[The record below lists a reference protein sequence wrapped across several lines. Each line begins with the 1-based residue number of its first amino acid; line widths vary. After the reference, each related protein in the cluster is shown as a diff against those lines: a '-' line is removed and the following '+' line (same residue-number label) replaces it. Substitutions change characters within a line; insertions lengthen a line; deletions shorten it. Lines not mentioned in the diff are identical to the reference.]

1 MLKTAE
7 EDIGYA
13 AVAQDII
20 NKVIDTETSVPQNPQ
35 NVTVKYNASLVPGIS
50 DWRSLGEHNL
60 IHKKFGLGD
69 QEVKISYP
77 GDDRYP
83 DSDVTAKVVVE
94 EAGEETQMTLTEGC
108 SVTYAPEEELRQ
120 EIYHAVLPQVQT
132 ADGTAV
138 STTID
143 DFDISFEHTTGDVE
157 VSFRYKGK
165 ANEYKDCEGTVLVN
179 IKKARVRVSVESQ
192 NIVYG
197 EIFKDPI
204 VTTSPEDVDC
214 LTIIGGMDGDAE
226 GFISIKLP
234 QSIKEIGSIGNI
246 NIYDAIVKIF
256 GNGIDL
262 NALPEAIDKIN
273 ELLDLISKVPGAPEL
288 GIDFSEIQKILD
300 YLPDNVNAKVY
311 LEKNPSEAGMYVV
324 GAVTTDKNYWTGVGV
339 GFLTVAPKTADVK
352 LAFNQEMPE
361 NNRIPLAEVDNF
373 AFGGKLVDIEN
384 QELEAN
390 IRTFYSGT
398 SIDGEFHTNT
408 KPIKEEGIY
417 TETIYLLGGNYVAL
431 PIVRTYII
439 GKEPTVVKFDQ
450 NSILKTY
457 DGNPAGLTAGVFDSK
472 GNRISEAELTYT
484 GVDLGGVEYQST
496 EAPINAGV
504 YQVTASYGGD
514 DVHQAAIPNI
524 IGLVTI
530 AQARPATIKIND
542 ITTDEGVTPDPQA
555 YSYEREGFVGENDN
569 TRTDLLT
576 EIKCKEGADITKDH
590 EIVGVVNR
598 DVAKNYMRVKVES
611 GTHHVIPKTRVHV
624 TLISNAASGTFPDG
638 ADVLNYDFTEDEPM
652 LQLPEVTAKDGWK
665 FTGWTV
671 AGQEQKTID
680 PDTESI
686 NVMEYANFD
695 NDSKNGT
702 LTIFAAYEKEEEKT
716 VNVYF
721 SINKEKGEFTEN
733 PEAENLSYENLTED
747 QLALPK
753 VTAKAG
759 YVFTGWRGQGAEEIE

>member
-1 MLKTAE
+1 MKMTLAASLAAGSAPLKVNAATEVVSQQSVQNANENTGDISKNAESAEIILEEDESGTVLTTLEEVEEQLNQAFGSELQSAGISVKDWNIYSEVSAIRKRWVPLAGEGYAGTDYPGILAKMDGTCKIGVNRTFGKLDYFKTDPKIEKEFTITIKREPAYETRSLVLELTGNGTVTVNSDALTAGSNDIAKNDVTLTIKPAANQYVKAVFLNNETDITEQLQFHQCTGTYTLAGGEEPVALRVEFAEAGLKAKEVIEPIDLLKTAE

-20 NKVIDTETSVPQNPQ
+20 NKV
-35 NVTVKYNASLVPGIS
+35 
-50 DWRSLGEHNL
+50 
-60 IHKKFGLGD
+60 
-69 QEVKISYP
+69 
-77 GDDRYP
+77 
-83 DSDVTAKVVVE
+83 
-94 EAGEETQMTLTEGC
+94 
-108 SVTYAPEEELRQ
+108 
-120 EIYHAVLPQVQT
+120 
-132 ADGTAV
+132 
-138 STTID
+138 
-143 DFDISFEHTTGDVE
+143 
-157 VSFRYKGK
+157 
-165 ANEYKDCEGTVLVN
+165 
-179 IKKARVRVSVESQ
+179 
-192 NIVYG
+192 
-197 EIFKDPI
+197 
-204 VTTSPEDVDC
+204 
-214 LTIIGGMDGDAE
+214 
-226 GFISIKLP
+226 
-234 QSIKEIGSIGNI
+234 
-246 NIYDAIVKIF
+246 
-256 GNGIDL
+256 
-262 NALPEAIDKIN
+262 
-273 ELLDLISKVPGAPEL
+273 
-288 GIDFSEIQKILD
+288 
-300 YLPDNVNAKVY
+300 
-311 LEKNPSEAGMYVV
+311 
-324 GAVTTDKNYWTGVGV
+324 
-339 GFLTVAPKTADVK
+339 
-352 LAFNQEMPE
+352 
-361 NNRIPLAEVDNF
+361 
-373 AFGGKLVDIEN
+373 
-384 QELEAN
+384 
-390 IRTFYSGT
+390 
-398 SIDGEFHTNT
+398 
-408 KPIKEEGIY
+408 IY

-576 EIKCKEGADITKDH
+576 EIKCKEGADITKAH

-686 NVMEYANFD
+686 NVMEYASFD

-747 QLALPK
+747 QLLVPK
-753 VTAKAG
+753 VAAKDG
-759 YVFTGWRGQGAEEIE
+759 YVFTGWRGQGAEEIEWDAEAETFGVTGLAHFAEGSNVGYATIEAQFEEEPEEEKQMSADIIIDLDKGYFEGWEGAEEL

>member
-1 MLKTAE
+1 MKKKEIPNRLVTMTLAASLAAGSAPLKVNAATEVVSQQSVQNANENTGDISKNAESAEIILEEDESGTVLTTLEEVEEQLNQAFGSELQSAGISVKDWNIYSEVSAIQKRWVPLAGEEYAGTDYPGILAKTDGTCKIGVNRTFGKYDYLKTNPKIEKEFTITIKREPAYETRSLELEFTGNGTVTANSDTLTAGSNDIAKNDVTLTIKPAANQYVKAVFLNGTDITEELEFAQCTGTYTLAGGEDASALKVEFAEAGLKAKESIEPISLLKTEE
-7 EDIGYA
+7 EDIDYA

-35 NVTVKYNASLVPGIS
+35 NVTVKYNASFLPDIPVWVPLDEDS
-50 DWRSLGEHNL
+50 VAV
-60 IHKKFGLGD
+60 KKFGLGNWD
-69 QEVKISYP
+69 IKLSYP

-83 DSDVTAKVVVE
+83 ASDVTAKGVVE

-165 ANEYKDCEGTVLVN
+165 ANEYKGCEGTVLVN
-179 IKKARVRVSVESQ
+179 IKKARVSVSVESQ

-197 EIFKDPI
+197 ETFKDPI

-288 GIDFSEIQKILD
+288 GIDFSEIQKILE

-339 GFLTVAPKTADVK
+339 GFLTVAPKTVDVK

-457 DGNPAGLTAGVFDSK
+457 DGNPAGLTAGVFDRKSC
-472 GNRISEAELTYT
+472 G
-484 GVDLGGVEYQST
+484 
-496 EAPINAGV
+496 
-504 YQVTASYGGD
+504 
-514 DVHQAAIPNI
+514 
-524 IGLVTI
+524 
-530 AQARPATIKIND
+530 
-542 ITTDEGVTPDPQA
+542 
-555 YSYEREGFVGENDN
+555 
-569 TRTDLLT
+569 
-576 EIKCKEGADITKDH
+576 
-590 EIVGVVNR
+590 
-598 DVAKNYMRVKVES
+598 
-611 GTHHVIPKTRVHV
+611 
-624 TLISNAASGTFPDG
+624 
-638 ADVLNYDFTEDEPM
+638 
-652 LQLPEVTAKDGWK
+652 
-665 FTGWTV
+665 
-671 AGQEQKTID
+671 
-680 PDTESI
+680 
-686 NVMEYANFD
+686 
-695 NDSKNGT
+695 
-702 LTIFAAYEKEEEKT
+702 
-716 VNVYF
+716 
-721 SINKEKGEFTEN
+721 
-733 PEAENLSYENLTED
+733 
-747 QLALPK
+747 
-753 VTAKAG
+753 
-759 YVFTGWRGQGAEEIE
+759 